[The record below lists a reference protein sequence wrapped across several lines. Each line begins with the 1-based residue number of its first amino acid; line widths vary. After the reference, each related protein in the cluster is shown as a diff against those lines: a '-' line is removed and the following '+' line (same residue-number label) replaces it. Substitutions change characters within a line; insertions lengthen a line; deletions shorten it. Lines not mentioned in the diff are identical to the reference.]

1 MIEQLFIVTIFAA
14 AAFYLGRR
22 LYMSL
27 RPDKGCAKGCGC
39 AADDLKKGSKL
50 AG

>member
-1 MIEQLFIVTIFAA
+1 MIEKILIATIFVA

-27 RPDKGCAKGCGC
+27 RADKGCGKGCGC

-50 AG
+50 FD